1 MPSVVLTEKE
11 VGLLKQTRDL
21 LEEILETL
29 DIMADK
35 KLMSAIREGEEDI
48 KKGRVRDYHEFVRE
62 SGLRHGRRPGK
73 SGRGTES

>member
-1 MPSVVLTEKE
+1 LPSVVLTEKE
-11 VGLLKQTRDL
+11 VGLLKQTKDL
-21 LEEILETL
+21 LEQILETL

-35 KLMSAIREGEEDI
+35 KLMSAIRKGEEDI
-48 KKGRVRDYHEFVRE
+48 KMGRVRDYREFVRE